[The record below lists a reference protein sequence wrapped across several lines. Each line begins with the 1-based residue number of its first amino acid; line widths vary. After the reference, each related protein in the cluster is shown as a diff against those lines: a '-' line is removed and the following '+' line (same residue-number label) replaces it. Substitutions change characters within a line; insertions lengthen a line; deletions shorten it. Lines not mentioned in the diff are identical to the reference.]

1 MVGVPV
7 LLITGTV
14 ILARTWGLSP
24 EEAAL
29 RSLGA
34 GVIGFLGAVL
44 GVAGG
49 AIPGIAITWPLTA
62 PSPNGHILDIPWTLL
77 GLVVLVVPTLAVL
90 AAGLF
95 TRSRLPMVRRIA

>member
-34 GVIGFLGAVL
+34 ADARVTAEGREPVVQDF
-44 GVAGG
+44 AGQTRPAAEVTDAG
-49 AIPGIAITWPLTA
+49 DEQAESGG
-62 PSPNGHILDIPWTLL
+62 GHATGDPADDD
-77 GLVVLVVPTLAVL
+77 PEARDR
-90 AAGLF
+90 F